1 MKTKYMSADERK
13 AAKRAARKR
22 RKDIMHSFSPKEL
35 KAYRISTKTLR
46 AYAEEIGKYPS

>member
-22 RKDIMHSFSPKEL
+22 RKEVMRSFSPREL
-35 KAYRISTKTLR
+35 KAYRNSNKTLR
-46 AYAEEIGKYPS
+46 AYAEEIGKYPG